1 MLHLGKGNTISLK
14 DVVLIADLE
23 ATTYSKETEN
33 FLKIA
38 EEEGFIIDYS
48 GGDPKSF
55 VVTDETVYYSMI
67 SSNTLAKRVNVKD
80 NLNCD

>member
-38 EEEGFIIDYS
+38 KEEGFITDYS
-48 GGDPKSF
+48 EGAPKSF

-67 SSNTLAKRVNVKD
+67 SSNTLAKRVNSKD